1 MQHVFRTLHSL
12 LKCKDVL
19 EATLKPCNL
28 GLNYPL
34 WFSEG
39 LVQLLENY
47 QAGNVKLTVDY
58 LTELQINFIS
68 DTLKGKKHKNTSK
81 D

>member
-1 MQHVFRTLHSL
+1 MFRTLHSL

-19 EATLKPCNL
+19 EATIKPYSL

-39 LVQLLENY
+39 LVQVLENY
-47 QAGNVKLTVDY
+47 QAGNVKLAVDF
-58 LTELQINFIS
+58 LTELQINFIY
-68 DTLKGKKHKNTSK
+68 DTFKGKKHKNTS
-81 D
+81 